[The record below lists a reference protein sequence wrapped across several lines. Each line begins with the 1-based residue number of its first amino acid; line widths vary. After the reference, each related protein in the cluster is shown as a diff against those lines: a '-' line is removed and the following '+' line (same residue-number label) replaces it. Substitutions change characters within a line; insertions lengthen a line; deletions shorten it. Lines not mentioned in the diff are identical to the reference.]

1 MMTSVHTVLEAL
13 LSCEQRCALA
23 TIIHVEGSAYCKEGT
38 IMLFGEDG
46 TKVGMLSAGCLE
58 EEVSVYAAEVI
69 ENQTWS
75 IHQFNTKAE
84 DDLSWGMGCNGII
97 RILVEHIDEEYKA
110 FLQTLYE
117 YLKKGISV
125 RMIKNLSSLQTLF
138 VSENGDTFGNEE
150 ALFSTHSLHGLYG
163 KWFYQHF
170 VPKPRLFIFGAGEDA
185 KPLVRFAKEVNFFVT
200 VCDWRESLCNSLHF
214 PSADVCMNGFPKEI
228 VPRLLLREED
238 FVVIMTHH
246 FQRDQQLVELLLKQ
260 CVRYIGILGPRHR
273 TARLLEGKAIPKNIH
288 SPVGL
293 AIGGKG
299 PTEIAI
305 SIIAEIIQELRGK

>member
-1 MMTSVHTVLEAL
+1 MTSIYTVLEAL
-13 LSCEQRCALA
+13 LSCEQRCAVA

-38 IMLFGEDG
+38 IMLFCEDG

-58 EEVSVYAAEVI
+58 EEVSIYAAEVM

-75 IHQFNTKAE
+75 IHQFNTRAE

-97 RILVEHIDEEYKA
+97 HILVEYIDEEYKV

-125 RMIKNLSSLQTLF
+125 RMIKNISLIQTLF
-138 VSENGDTFGNEE
+138 ISENGNMFGNEE
-150 ALFSTHSLHGLYG
+150 ALFPIHSLQGLHG

-170 VPKPRLFIFGAGEDA
+170 TPKPRLCIFGAGEDA

-200 VCDWRESLCNSLHF
+200 VCDWRESLCNAARF
-214 PSADVCMNGFPKEI
+214 PSADVCISGFPKEV
-228 VPRLLLREED
+228 VPQLLLRKED

-246 FQRDQQLVELLLKQ
+246 FQRDQQLIELLLEQ

-273 TARLLEGKAIPKNIH
+273 TARLLEGKAIPKNVH

-293 AIGGKG
+293 SIGGKG
-299 PTEIAI
+299 ATEIAI
-305 SIIAEIIQELRGK
+305 SIIAEIVQELRGK

>member
-1 MMTSVHTVLEAL
+1 MTSVHTILEL
-13 LSCEQRCALA
+13 LLFCEQRCALA

-38 IMLFGEDG
+38 IMLFCEDG

-58 EEVSVYAAEVI
+58 EEVAFYAAEMI

-84 DDLSWGMGCNGII
+84 DDLSWGVGCNGII
-97 RILVEHIDEEYKA
+97 YILVEYIDEKYKS
-110 FLQTLYE
+110 FLQTLYK
-117 YLKKGISV
+117 YLKKGIAV
-125 RMIKNLSSLQTLF
+125 RMIKNLSLLQTLF
-138 VSENGDTFGNEE
+138 ISENGDKFGNGEE
-150 ALFSTHSLHGLYG
+150 RFSNHSLNGLHGQ
-163 KWFYQHF
+163 WFYQYF
-170 VPKPRLFIFGAGEDA
+170 TPKPRLFIFGAGEDA

-214 PSADVCMNGFPKEI
+214 PSADVCMSGFPEEI
-228 VPRLLLREED
+228 VPQLLLREED

-246 FQRDQQLVELLLKQ
+246 FQRDQQLIELLLEQ
-260 CVRYIGILGPRHR
+260 RVRYIGILGPRHR
-273 TARLLEGKAIPKNIH
+273 TTRLFGGKTIPKNIH
-288 SPVGL
+288 APVGL

-305 SIIAEIIQELRGK
+305 SIIAEIVRELRGK